1 MISDLGL
8 MRLADYVLDFCKL
21 NGVEHIFYLPGG
33 AAMHLND
40 ALAKVDEIEA
50 VTCLHEQACAIA
62 AEAYARISE
71 KVGVVMVTSGPGTTN
86 TITGLAGAWLDST
99 PVFFCLGRLKLL
111 T

>member
-1 MISDLGL
+1 
-8 MRLADYVLDFCKL
+8 MRLADYVLDFL
-21 NGVEHIFYLPGG
+21 NRNGVEHSFFLPGG

-40 ALAKVDEIEA
+40 ALAKSDGIEA
-50 VTCLHEQACAIA
+50 VSCLHEQACAIA

-71 KVGVVMVTSGPGTTN
+71 KMGVVLVTSGPGTTN

-99 PVFFCLGRLKLL
+99 PVFFCLDRLKRL